1 MTTPLNATSQEI
13 PAREHSTP
21 RSQRT
26 WLWLMV
32 KIGFAALAIGTV
44 LMLLWSS
51 SSEPTAAVPK
61 TEPSQNAA
69 VVQLVGPRLIAVQA
83 GSLLEK
89 KLAVVPA
96 SREEI
101 ATPVLTVTGSIV
113 ARLRIG
119 SGPAEDRWQ
128 FSSPELL
135 STYADWQKART
146 EVDFAEKQL
155 SKTRELTAARLAAQ
169 TKVVERLR
177 KLVAAG
183 TEAIKD
189 LAAEEAKLL
198 QTQLEGQ
205 KAVFEAEA
213 AVRVAARNRGAL
225 ERQLFQTGVDPPWFE
240 RASEGATLVMADV
253 PEARVG
259 LVAAEQACE
268 ARFYGFPDMV
278 FPGKVSSLAPTLSG
292 ERRTLR
298 VFFEL
303 NDQHGRLKPGMYAEI
318 GLGTDPRQTVLLPAD
333 GVLHVGRSDYVLVET
348 EPGVWR
354 VTEVKVG
361 EQDGTRVE
369 ILDGLQGGERVIGNG
384 AILLKPVVAQAVV
397 QS

>member
-1 MTTPLNATSQEI
+1 MTTPLNMTSQEI
-13 PAREHSTP
+13 PARDRSAP
-21 RSQRT
+21 RSQRA
-26 WLWLMV
+26 WLWLV
-32 KIGFAALAIGTV
+32 IKIGVVVLAIGTG
-44 LMLLWSS
+44 LRLLWSPS
-51 SSEPTAAVPK
+51 PEPTAAVPK

-69 VVQLVGPRLIAVQA
+69 VVQLAGPRLIAVQA

-89 KLAVVPA
+89 KLAIVPA
-96 SREEI
+96 SREQI
-101 ATPVLTVTGSIV
+101 ATPVLTVTGAVV
-113 ARLRIG
+113 ARLR
-119 SGPAEDRWQ
+119 A
-128 FSSPELL
+128 
-135 STYADWQKART
+135 
-146 EVDFAEKQL
+146 
-155 SKTRELTAARLAAQ
+155 ELTAQ

-189 LAAEEAKLL
+189 LAAEEATLL

-213 AVRVAARNRGAL
+213 AVRVATRNRAAL
-225 ERQLFQTGVDPPWFE
+225 ERQLFQTGVDPHLLE
-240 RASEGATLVMADV
+240 RAPEGATIVMADV

-259 LVAAEQACE
+259 LVAAGQACE
-268 ARFYGFPDMV
+268 ARFYGFPEMV

-303 NDQHGRLKPGMYAEI
+303 NDRQGRLKPGMYAEI
-318 GLGTDPRQTVLLPAD
+318 GLGTDSRQTVLLPAD
-333 GVLHVGRSDYVLVET
+333 GVLHVGRSDYVLVEA

-369 ILDGLQGGERVIGNG
+369 ILDGLQGGERVIGSG
-384 AILLKPVVAQAVV
+384 AILLKPVVAQAVL

>member
-1 MTTPLNATSQEI
+1 MS
-13 PAREHSTP
+13 EHGTP
-21 RSQRT
+21 RSQRL
-26 WLWLMV
+26 WLWLAI
-32 KIGFAALAIGTV
+32 KSGCAALALGLV
-44 LMLLWSS
+44 LLLLWSPWQG
-51 SSEPTAAVPK
+51 PTAAIPK
-61 TEPSQNAA
+61 AEPAQNATI
-69 VVQLVGPRLIAVQA
+69 VQLVGPHLIAVQA

-89 KLAVVPA
+89 KLAIVPA
-96 SREEI
+96 SREQI
-101 ATPVLTVTGSIV
+101 ATPVLTVTGYVV
-113 ARLRIG
+113 ARMRAG
-119 SGPAEDRWQ
+119 SEPAEDRWQ

-135 STYADWQKART
+135 TTYADWQKART

-155 SKTRELTAARLAAQ
+155 RKTRELTAAQLTAQ

-213 AVRVAARNRGAL
+213 AVREATRNRAAL
-225 ERQLFQTGVDPPWFE
+225 ERQLFQTGVDPHLLE
-240 RASEGATLVMADV
+240 RAPEGATIVMADV
-253 PEARVG
+253 PEARVE

-268 ARFYGFPDMV
+268 ARFYGFPETV

-303 NDQHGRLKPGMYAEI
+303 SDKQDRLKPGMYAEI
-318 GLGTDPRQTVLLPAD
+318 GLGTDPRQTVLVSAD
-333 GVLHVGRSDYVLVET
+333 SVLHVGRSDYVLVESG
-348 EPGVWR
+348 PRVWR

-369 ILDGLQGGERVIGNG
+369 VVDGLQGGERVIGKG
-384 AILLKPVVAQAVV
+384 AILLKPLVV
-397 QS
+397 QAIRN

>member
-1 MTTPLNATSQEI
+1 MTTPLDTTPQDIPTSD
-13 PAREHSTP
+13 HSAP
-21 RSQRT
+21 HSRRT
-26 WLWLMV
+26 WLWLV
-32 KIGFAALAIGTV
+32 FKLGGVALTIGLI
-44 LMLLWSS
+44 LLLVWSPFQS
-51 SSEPTAAVPK
+51 PTAAIPK
-61 TEPSQNAA
+61 TESLQSSA
-69 VVQLVGPRLIAVQA
+69 VVQLVGPRLIAVQT

-89 KLAVVPA
+89 KLTIAPA
-96 SREEI
+96 SREKI
-101 ATPVLTVTGSIV
+101 ATPVLTVTGSVV
-113 ARLRIG
+113 ARLRAG
-119 SGPAEDRWQ
+119 GVPAEDRWQ

-135 STYADWQKART
+135 TAYADWQKARV

-155 SKTRELTAARLAAQ
+155 RKTRELTVAQLTAQ
-169 TKVVERLR
+169 TQVVERLR

-205 KAVFEAEA
+205 KSMFEAETT
-213 AVRVAARNRGAL
+213 VRVATRNRAAL
-225 ERQLFQTGVDPPWFE
+225 ERQLFQTGVDPHLLE
-240 RASEGATLVMADV
+240 RAAEGATIVMADV

-268 ARFYGFPDMV
+268 ARFYGLPEAV
-278 FPGKVSSLAPTLSG
+278 FPGKISSLAPTLSG

-298 VFFEL
+298 IFFEL
-303 NDQHGRLKPGMYAEI
+303 IDQHGRLKPGMYAEI

-354 VTEVKVG
+354 VTEVKIG

-369 ILDGLQGGERVIGNG
+369 ILDGLQGGERVIGSG
-384 AILLKPVVAQAVV
+384 AILLKPLVVQAV

>member
-1 MTTPLNATSQEI
+1 MTKPLNITTEKI
-13 PAREHSTP
+13 PARDRNAP
-21 RSQRT
+21 RSQRAR
-26 WLWLMV
+26 LWLMG
-32 KIGFAALAIGTV
+32 KLGFTALAIGTV
-44 LMLLWSS
+44 LLLLWSPWQK
-51 SSEPTAAVPK
+51 PTAVSK
-61 TEPSQNAA
+61 TEPSQNSA

-89 KLAVVPA
+89 KLAIVPA
-96 SREEI
+96 SREQI
-101 ATPVLTVTGSIV
+101 TTPVLTVTGSVV
-113 ARLRIG
+113 AHLRAG
-119 SGPAEDRWQ
+119 SEPAEDRWQ

-135 STYADWQKART
+135 TTYADWQKART

-155 SKTRELTAARLAAQ
+155 NKTRELTTARLTAQ

-189 LAAEEAKLL
+189 LAAEEANLL

-213 AVRVAARNRGAL
+213 AVKVAARNRAAL
-225 ERQLFQTGVDPPWFE
+225 ERQLFQAGVDPHLLA
-240 RASEGATLVMADV
+240 RADEGATIVMADV
-253 PEARVG
+253 PEVKVG
-259 LVAAEQACE
+259 LVAAGQACE
-268 ARFYGFPDMV
+268 ARFYGLPEMV

-333 GVLHVGRSDYVLVET
+333 SVLHVGHSDYVLVET

-384 AILLKPVVAQAVV
+384 AILLKPVVAQAVL

>member
-1 MTTPLNATSQEI
+1 MTKPPNITTKEI
-13 PAREHSTP
+13 PASDRNVLHP
-21 RSQRT
+21 QRAR
-26 WLWLMV
+26 LWLMI
-32 KIGFAALAIGTV
+32 KIGFMALAIGTV
-44 LMLLWSS
+44 LLLLWSPWQK
-51 SSEPTAAVPK
+51 PTAAVPK
-61 TEPSQNAA
+61 PDPAQHAA
-69 VVQLVGPRLIAVQA
+69 IVQLVGPRLIAVQA

-89 KLAVVPA
+89 KLTVVPVG
-96 SREEI
+96 REQV
-101 ATPVLTVTGSIV
+101 ATPVLTVTGAVV
-113 ARLRIG
+113 ARLRAG
-119 SGPAEDRWQ
+119 SEPAEDRWQ
-128 FSSPELL
+128 FSSAELL
-135 STYADWQKART
+135 TTYADWQKVRT

-155 SKTRELTAARLAAQ
+155 RKTRELTAAQLTAQ

-213 AVRVAARNRGAL
+213 AVRVAARNRAAL
-225 ERQLFQTGVDPPWFE
+225 ERQLFQTGVDPQLLE
-240 RASEGATLVMADV
+240 RAPEGATIVMADV
-253 PEARVG
+253 PEAKVG
-259 LVAAEQACE
+259 LVAAGQACE
-268 ARFYGFPDMV
+268 ARFYGLPETV

-303 NDQHGRLKPGMYAEI
+303 NDRQGRLKPGMYAEI
-318 GLGTDPRQTVLLPAD
+318 GLGTDPRQTVLLPPD
-333 GVLHVGRSDYVLVET
+333 SVLHIGRSDYVLVEAGS
-348 EPGVWR
+348 GVWQ

-384 AILLKPVVAQAVV
+384 AILLKPVVVQAL
-397 QS
+397 QG

>member
-1 MTTPLNATSQEI
+1 MTAPLNMTPQNIPTSDQS
-13 PAREHSTP
+13 AP
-21 RSQRT
+21 RSQRA
-26 WLWLMV
+26 WLWLV
-32 KIGFAALAIGTV
+32 IKIGFAALVIGLV
-44 LMLLWSS
+44 LLLLWSPFQ
-51 SSEPTAAVPK
+51 EPTAAVPK
-61 TEPSQNAA
+61 ADPSQNSA
-69 VVQLVGPRLIAVQA
+69 VVQLVGPRLIAVQS

-89 KLAVVPA
+89 KLAILPA
-96 SREEI
+96 SREQI
-101 ATPVLTVTGSIV
+101 ATPALTVTGSVV
-113 ARLRIG
+113 ARLRAG
-119 SGPAEDRWQ
+119 GEPAEDRWQ

-135 STYADWQKART
+135 TMYADWQKART

-155 SKTRELTAARLAAQ
+155 RKTRELTAAQLTAQ

-177 KLVAAG
+177 KLIAAG

-189 LAAEEAKLL
+189 LAAEEANLL
-198 QTQLEGQ
+198 QTQLQGQ

-213 AVRVAARNRGAL
+213 AVKVAARNRAAL
-225 ERQLFQTGVDPPWFE
+225 ERQLFQAGVDPHLLQ
-240 RASEGATLVMADV
+240 RATEGATIVMADV

-268 ARFYGFPDMV
+268 ARFYGLPETV

-303 NDQHGRLKPGMYAEI
+303 NDQQGRLKPGMYAEI

-384 AILLKPVVAQAVV
+384 AILLKPLVVRAV